1 MHFFT
6 TDTTKVNIGTFFYL
20 HDLCIVTSKSV
31 SFIRAE
37 LREKDKQTK
46 NTQRDS
52 TLFAVQDS
60 KTIDNR
66 KLIRPFSLFLLHYFV
81 SLGSQSV
88 SFRII

>member
-37 LREKDKQTK
+37 LREKDKQK
-46 NTQRDS
+46 NTHKEI
-52 TLFAVQDS
+52 AH
-60 KTIDNR
+60 
-66 KLIRPFSLFLLHYFV
+66 SLQFKIPR
-81 SLGSQSV
+81 Q
-88 SFRII
+88 